1 MTKIIYAD
9 NAATTQLSP
18 QAFEAMTPFLTV
30 AYGNPSAPYSLG
42 RAAKQALEGAREK
55 VAAAIGAKPEEI
67 YFTSGGTESDN
78 WAINAVARLKKSAG
92 HHIISTAVEHPA
104 VLQPLKLLEGQGY
117 EVTCLPVDRQGHISL
132 AELQAAI
139 RPDTILITAMTANNE
154 TGTILP
160 VAAIG
165 SLARQAGLVFHTD
178 AVQAAGHMPID
189 VTEMQVDLLSLSGH
203 KFRGPKGTGVLY
215 IKKGLPLPPH
225 IRGGGQEWGRRSG
238 TENVAGALGLAAALA
253 AATDN
258 LPANTKKIT
267 AMRDRLIE
275 GVLKIPA
282 ARLTGDPVNRLPGI
296 ASFVFEDVE
305 GEPLI
310 LMLDQKGICAAS
322 GSACSSGST
331 EPSHVLLAMGLPY
344 ELAYG
349 ALRLSLSE
357 DNSEEDIDTILATLP
372 QIIERLI
379 SITAKD

>member
-9 NAATTQLSP
+9 NAATTQLCP

-42 RAAKQALEGAREK
+42 RAAKKALEGAREK

-67 YFTSGGTESDN
+67 YFTGGGTESDN
-78 WAINAVARLKKSAG
+78 WAINAVARLKKSEG
-92 HHIISTAVEHPA
+92 RHIISTAVEHPA
-104 VLQPLKLLEGQGY
+104 VLQPLKHLESQGY
-117 EVTCLPVDRQGHISL
+117 EVTCLPVDHQGHISL

-165 SLARQAGLVFHTD
+165 SLARQAGLVFHSD

-189 VTEMQVDLLSLSGH
+189 VTEMQVDLLSFSGH

-215 IKKGLPLPPH
+215 IKKGLPLPPY
-225 IRGGGQEWGRRSG
+225 IRGGGQELGRRSG

-331 EPSHVLLAMGLPY
+331 EPSHVLLAMGLPHK
-344 ELAYG
+344 LAYG

-357 DNSEEDIDTILATLP
+357 DNTEEDIDTILATLP
-372 QIIERLI
+372 PIIERLRY
-379 SITAKD
+379 ITAKD